1 MAADL
6 LVIAKAAGQVKNIVN
21 AAQSALLAW
30 RNLGR
35 ERDEL
40 LALLDQV
47 EEEEGRDITDAEFA
61 EFVDEAQD
69 ALARLRADTPEA
81 RTPRLQAEI
90 DQEEAVAAA
99 LEESEVNDMMSS
111 DGDETEPAPV

>member
-6 LVIAKAAGQVKNIVN
+6 LVIANAAGRVKNIVN

-30 RNLGR
+30 QSLGR

-47 EEEEGRDITDAEFA
+47 EEEGRDITDAEFA
-61 EFVDEAQD
+61 EFVDDAQD
-69 ALARLRADTPEA
+69 ALARLRADKPEA

-90 DQEEAVAAA
+90 DQEEAIAAA
-99 LEESEVNDMMSS
+99 
-111 DGDETEPAPV
+111 TEDAPV